1 MNETDGESDV
11 WQGEEEGEG
20 VEELGEVGP
29 FPVAAESVE
38 VGGPLRVRLCESGEV
53 ARGRGQRRG
62 GRGCGGSCGAS
73 RHRRRRRPSFL
84 KVAGDQGESE
94 SDGGCG

>member
-1 MNETDGESDV
+1 MTRRLGTMGTLADTY
-11 WQGEEEGEG
+11 GEEDVGHVEEGGKG

-73 RHRRRRRPSFL
+73 RHRRHRRVRPF
-84 KVAGDQGESE
+84 
-94 SDGGCG
+94 